1 MPKDQGLEK
10 FKQALDSVQIED
22 PEDIFK
28 FFRHVVELSKGAD
41 FPEGIKVRD
50 LEYTKINLGAMLGFN
65 SKKYGKVSIVFDAD
79 DNLKKIKALSAAISR
94 GTSASYSE
102 YLREKITREDYEA
115 QKQKN
120 TNAKQIADIA
130 AAMIT
135 NIFRWSKIDEAGNET
150 KKLFTTI
157 EEAYQ
162 DQATREIISEI
173 AEQILDHQL
182 ALEPQKAAR
191 VAAATSDEHEE
202 DDSEKIDPEK
212 DFEGIL
218 QDVEKYKGTIAY
230 KTYNSKGEDLK
241 VEISSDFLEKMSR
254 LMKRAFQTREFQ
266 PEKEKNYVIDD
277 TYFSL
282 KNSGKL
288 LLSDSDGVEV
298 DLPINNTSQNFVILP
313 AGAHII
319 MSFAENLVDF
329 LNSDAAVE
337 VDSDNQV
344 EIDDEEYLRQVVESD
359 GKEGGSMLP
368 KLNLKA
374 VFRTDEM
381 LGHIGKKPRPSK
393 PAHSSDYRQFA
404 APATKKMTYGD
415 LEKML
420 GKENSLNIGNG
431 IVINLQSLDGMKV
444 WNITENNV
452 PISQEL
458 HDPEAIIENNIITN
472 AATLYLA
479 TQRQAGFR
487 PSSPQGSQFD
497 QSAGQKRGPTQ

>member
-28 FFRHVVELSKGAD
+28 FFRHVVSLSEHAD
-41 FPEGIKVRD
+41 FPAGIKVRA
-50 LEYTKINLGAMLGFN
+50 INYEGMSLGATLAFN
-65 SKKYGKVSIVFDAD
+65 SKKHGKVSMFFDAD
-79 DNLKKIKALSAAISR
+79 NNLKQLQNLKSQISR
-94 GTSASYSE
+94 DTTMSQHKSLLG
-102 YLREKITREDYEA
+102 KITQEDYEA
-115 QKQKN
+115 KKQKN
-120 TNAKQIADIA
+120 KDAEKRVDFAISS
-130 AAMIT
+130 IT

-218 QDVEKYKGTIAY
+218 QDVEKYKSTIAD
-230 KTYNSKGEDLK
+230 KTHNSKGEDLK

-344 EIDDEEYLRQVVESD
+344 EIDDEEYLRQVVESP
-359 GKEGGSMLP
+359 GKEDRSMLP